1 MTRPHGVRAQSFGS
15 IAESYDR
22 FRPGPPGEALDWVL
36 QDNCQSALD
45 LGAGTGAMTRVLL
58 RRVPAVTAVEP
69 DPRMRQ
75 VLTERVPGAT
85 VLAGRAEEIPLPDAS
100 VDAVLV
106 SSAWHWMDPERA
118 PYEVARVLRPG
129 GRFGLLWNGRDRQVR
144 WVADLEEIVRA
155 ATVTDEE
162 KETPESTHRDGV
174 DDAAPQD
181 RRPRAERVRMPDDA
195 PFRDTATH
203 IERWS
208 RPITPGDVVGLIGT
222 YSRIIVLPEAQR
234 QALLERVADFTR
246 TDPALAGRDT
256 VDLPMTCRCWRAT
269 RA

>member
-1 MTRPHGVRAQSFGS
+1 
-15 IAESYDR
+15 
-22 FRPGPPGEALDWVL
+22 
-36 QDNCQSALD
+36 
-45 LGAGTGAMTRVLL
+45 
-58 RRVPAVTAVEP
+58 
-69 DPRMRQ
+69 
-75 VLTERVPGAT
+75 
-85 VLAGRAEEIPLPDAS
+85 
-100 VDAVLV
+100 
-106 SSAWHWMDPERA
+106 MDSERA

-155 ATVTDEE
+155 GTVTDEE
-162 KETPESTHRDGV
+162 KETGESNLRDGS
-174 DDAAPQD
+174 DDATPQD

-195 PFRDTATH
+195 PFGDTATH
-203 IERWS
+203 VVRWS
-208 RPITPGDVVGLIGT
+208 RPITPEDVVGLIGT

-246 TDPALAGRDT
+246 TDPALAGRDM

>member
-1 MTRPHGVRAQSFGS
+1 MTRPDGVRAQSFGS
-15 IAESYDR
+15 IAEDYDR

-36 QDNCQSALD
+36 QDDCRSALD

-69 DPRMRQ
+69 DPRMRE
-75 VLTERVPGAT
+75 VLTEQVPGAT

-144 WVADLEEIVRA
+144 WIADLEEIVRA
-155 ATVTDEE
+155 GTVSDEVKETRESTDRDGTDEA
-162 KETPESTHRDGV
+162 T
-174 DDAAPQD
+174 PQD

-195 PFRDTATH
+195 PFLDTATH
-203 IERWS
+203 IVRWS
-208 RPITPGDVVGLIGT
+208 RPIRPEDVVGLIGT

-246 TDPALAGRDT
+246 ADPALAGRET